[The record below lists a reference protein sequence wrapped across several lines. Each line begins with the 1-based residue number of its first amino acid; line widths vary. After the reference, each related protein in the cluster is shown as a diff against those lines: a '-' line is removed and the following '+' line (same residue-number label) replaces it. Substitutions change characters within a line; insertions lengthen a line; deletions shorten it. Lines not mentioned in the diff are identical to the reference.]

1 MEKISVFLAEDH
13 AVVREGFKELI
24 DREPDM
30 EVVGEAGDGEEAIRL
45 VKDIK
50 PAVVLMDIAMP
61 GLNGIEATR
70 QIKESLPQTSVLVLS
85 AYDNPEFIFA
95 VIEAGAAGYLLK
107 NVKGKELGNAIR
119 AISVGESVLHP
130 QIAQKVF
137 AQLQREKKF
146 NVEKLELLSEREL
159 EVVRLGTEGL
169 SNKQIASA
177 LSLGSRTVQ
186 THWRNVFNKLGVY
199 SRTEAILQCLRRGW
213 LSLAEEDKE

>member
-1 MEKISVFLAEDH
+1 
-13 AVVREGFKELI
+13 
-24 DREPDM
+24 
-30 EVVGEAGDGEEAIRL
+30 VVGEAGDGEEAIRL

-159 EVVRLGTEGL
+159 EVVRLGTEEL

>member
-1 MEKISVFLAEDH
+1 
-13 AVVREGFKELI
+13 
-24 DREPDM
+24 
-30 EVVGEAGDGEEAIRL
+30 VVGEAGDGEEAIRL